1 MSYDDRCS
9 SHVYPKLIKDWKLQP
24 ALFWPVSSLP
34 PLMHPGLPSSLL
46 SYQVFG
52 KRKGYSKLAKGNHC
66 EHYAKENADIII
78 KSKCLV
84 IFLGGSD
91 TTTVTLTWALS
102 LVLNNPQVLK
112 KAHEELDARVGRD
125 RQVNDSDTK
134 NLVYLQAIIKE
145 TMRLYPAGP
154 ILAPRESVT
163 DCIVAGY
170 YVPACTRL
178 MINLW
183 KLQSDPKVWPNP
195 SEFQPERF
203 LTSHQNV
210 DVRGQN
216 FELLPFGS
224 GKRICIGIN
233 FSLQMMALTLG
244 CLLHSFHIS
253 LPFDKPIDMT
263 ESSGLSNLKA
273 TPLELYISPRLPP
286 HVYSQIN

>member
-1 MSYDDRCS
+1 MPFRLVINTS
-9 SHVYPKLIKDWKLQP
+9 S
-24 ALFWPVSSLP
+24 
-34 PLMHPGLPSSLL
+34 
-46 SYQVFG
+46 
-52 KRKGYSKLAKGNHC
+52 NHC

-78 KSKCLV
+78 KSTCLEV
-84 IFLGGSD
+84 RHD
-91 TTTVTLTWALS
+91 NVTPTWALS

-112 KAHEELDARVGRD
+112 KAQDELDARVPRD

-154 ILAPRESVT
+154 ILAPRKSVT

-170 YVPACTRL
+170 HVPARTRL

-183 KLQSDPKVWPNP
+183 KPNPKVWPNP

-203 LTSHQNV
+203 LTSHPNV

-233 FSLQMMALTLG
+233 FSLQMMVLTLG

-253 LPFDKPIDMT
+253 LPSDKPIDMT

-273 TPLELYISPRLPP
+273 TPLEVYISPRLPP